1 MWCIC
6 MCLVQDRQNCNVD
19 SCKLHPGP
27 PCFIPTGG
35 RRVFDSLSASGKFC
49 HLLINVANILE
60 PDHARQSVVP
70 DLDPNC
76 LHPDGIPKC
85 FLKKLFFKKSADEK
99 NHEKYRACKCFI

>member
-1 MWCIC
+1 
-6 MCLVQDRQNCNVD
+6 MCLVKDRQSCNVD
-19 SCKLHPGP
+19 SCKLHPA
-27 PCFIPTGG
+27 IYQRG
-35 RRVFDSLSASGKFC
+35 RQVFDSLSASGKFC

-60 PDHARQSVVP
+60 PDQARQSVGP

-85 FLKKLFFKKSADEK
+85 FLKKFFFKKSADEK